1 MKYLVFLLSLM
12 FLISCDIFNTRDAA
26 EPDEG
31 RSDYLTASEPGILIQ
46 NLMNSFSDKD
56 VVNYKNSFVTGFSNK
71 VFSFL
76 PSGTA
81 LLTYSNIWPTW
92 NLDSEVEYFNN
103 LKITAPDD
111 LPVTLT
117 LSLSLES
124 FGIILGDSLKYTS
137 EYSINVPQ
145 KNSDARNY
153 QGNLEFS
160 MTRDSR
166 SVWVIYFWK
175 DNAVGNNSSWSDLK
189 GESVN

>member
-1 MKYLVFLLSLM
+1 MKYLVFILSLM

-81 LLTYSNIWPTW
+81 LSTYSNIWPTW
-92 NLDSEVEYFNN
+92 DLDSEEEYFNN
-103 LKITAPDD
+103 LKNTAPDD
-111 LPVTLT
+111 SSVTLK

-124 FGIILGDSLKYTS
+124 FGIILGDSLKYAS

-145 KNSDARNY
+145 INSDARNY

-160 MTRDSR
+160 MTRESG

>member
-1 MKYLVFLLSLM
+1 MKYLVFILSLM
-12 FLISCDIFNTRDAA
+12 FLISCDIVNTRDAA
-26 EPDEG
+26 EPEEG
-31 RSDYLTASEPGILIQ
+31 RSDYLIASEPGIGIKK
-46 NLMNSFSDKD
+46 LMNSFSDKD

>member
-1 MKYLVFLLSLM
+1 MKYLVLILSLM
-12 FLISCDIFNTRDAA
+12 FLISCDIFNTRDAV

-31 RSDYLTASEPGILIQ
+31 KSDYRTASEKEILIQ
-46 NLMNSFSDKD
+46 NLMNSFADKD

-92 NLDSEVEYFNN
+92 DLDSEVEYFNN
-103 LKITAPDD
+103 LNIAAPDD

>member
-1 MKYLVFLLSLM
+1 MKYLVFILSLM

-145 KNSDARNY
+145 INSDARNY

-160 MTRDSR
+160 MTRESG

>member
-1 MKYLVFLLSLM
+1 MKHLVLILSLM
-12 FLISCDIFNTRDAA
+12 FLVCCDIFNTRDAA

-31 RSDYLTASEPGILIQ
+31 RSEYLTASEPGILIQ
-46 NLMNSFSDKD
+46 NLMSSFSDKD
-56 VVNYKNSFVTGFSNK
+56 VVNYKNSFITGFSDK

-81 LLTYSNIWPTW
+81 LLTYSNIWPSW
-92 NLDSEVEYFNN
+92 DLDSEVEYFNN
-103 LKITAPDD
+103 LKNTVPADSS
-111 LPVTLT
+111 VKLT

-145 KNSDARNY
+145 KNSVARNY

-175 DNAVGNNSSWSDLK
+175 DNAVGNNFSWSDLK

>member
-1 MKYLVFLLSLM
+1 MKYLVLILSLM
-12 FLISCDIFNTRDAA
+12 FLVSCDIFNTRDAA

-56 VVNYKNSFVTGFSNK
+56 VVNYKNSFVKGFSDK

-92 NLDSEVEYFNN
+92 DLDSEAEYFNN
-103 LKITAPDD
+103 LNIAAPDD
-111 LPVTLT
+111 LPVRLT

-175 DNAVGNNSSWSDLK
+175 DNAVGNNFSWSDLK

>member
-1 MKYLVFLLSLM
+1 MKHLVLILSLM
-12 FLISCDIFNTRDAA
+12 FLVCCDIFNIRDAA

-46 NLMNSFSDKD
+46 NLMSSFSDKD
-56 VVNYKNSFVTGFSNK
+56 VVNYKNSFITGFSDK

-81 LLTYSNIWPTW
+81 LLTYSNIWPSW
-92 NLDSEVEYFNN
+92 DLDSEVEYFNN
-103 LKITAPDD
+103 LKNTVPADSS
-111 LPVTLT
+111 VKLT

-145 KNSDARNY
+145 KNSVARNY

-175 DNAVGNNSSWSDLK
+175 DNAVGNNFSWSDLK

>member
-1 MKYLVFLLSLM
+1 M
-12 FLISCDIFNTRDAA
+12 FLISCDIFNIRDAA

-103 LKITAPDD
+103 LNIAAPDD

-145 KNSDARNY
+145 INSDARNY

-160 MTRDSR
+160 MTRESG

>member
-1 MKYLVFLLSLM
+1 MKYLVFILSLM

-31 RSDYLTASEPGILIQ
+31 RSDYFTASEPGILIQ

-160 MTRDSR
+160 MTRESG
-166 SVWVIYFWK
+166 SVWAIYFWK

>member
-1 MKYLVFLLSLM
+1 MKYLVLILSLM
-12 FLISCDIFNTRDAA
+12 FLVSCDIFNTRDAA

-31 RSDYLTASEPGILIQ
+31 RSDYLTASEPKILIQ

-56 VVNYKNSFVTGFSNK
+56 VVNYKNSFVTGFSDK

-92 NLDSEVEYFNN
+92 DLDSEAEYFNN
-103 LKITAPDD
+103 LNIAAPDD
-111 LPVTLT
+111 LPVRLT

-160 MTRDSR
+160 MTRDTR

-175 DNAVGNNSSWSDLK
+175 DNAVGNNFSWSDLK

>member
-1 MKYLVFLLSLM
+1 MKHLVLILSLM
-12 FLISCDIFNTRDAA
+12 FLVSCDIFNTRDAA

-46 NLMNSFSDKD
+46 NLMSSFSDKD
-56 VVNYKNSFVTGFSNK
+56 VVNYKNSFITGFSDK

-81 LLTYSNIWPTW
+81 LLTYSNIWPSW
-92 NLDSEVEYFNN
+92 DLDSEVEYFNN
-103 LKITAPDD
+103 LKNTVPADSS
-111 LPVTLT
+111 VKLT

-145 KNSDARNY
+145 KNSVARNY

-175 DNAVGNNSSWSDLK
+175 DNAVGNNFSWSDLK

>member
-1 MKYLVFLLSLM
+1 MKYLVFILSLM

-92 NLDSEVEYFNN
+92 DLDSEEEYFNN
-103 LKITAPDD
+103 LKNTAPDD
-111 LPVTLT
+111 SSVTLK

-124 FGIILGDSLKYTS
+124 FGIILGDSLKYAS

-145 KNSDARNY
+145 INSDARNY

-160 MTRDSR
+160 MTRESG